1 MARKK
6 KYGGGSCLERFYV
19 SGPDM
24 AQLAPHREKTLM
36 SAPRKE
42 MLRGPVVL
50 IETRVRLGRPQTAVT
65 L

>member
-6 KYGGGSCLERFYV
+6 KYGGGSYLERFKV
-19 SGPDM
+19 SVPDM

-36 SAPRKE
+36 SSPRKE

-50 IETRVRLGRPQTAVT
+50 IEAQVRL
-65 L
+65 

>member
-6 KYGGGSCLERFYV
+6 KYGGGSYLERFKV

-36 SAPRKE
+36 SSPRKE

-50 IETRVRLGRPQTAVT
+50 IEAQVRL
-65 L
+65 